1 MKVTLK
7 IKSKQNER
15 EQVLNLGEMVAV
27 GRSSS
32 CDLQVEDEK
41 ISGRHCRLYLKID
54 RLELYDLD
62 SKNGTYLNGIR
73 VDRSE
78 VFLGDEVQLGDTVIS
93 LEESKMPQD
102 AIDALTFPGPFKERL
117 NYELKADFTGARIQN
132 QLNNKRAV
140 DPNLE
145 TKSHEQE
152 IKLRKKIKSSLKL
165 SKQEIRLQNSLLAII
180 STILDIATLI
190 AVLFI
195 PVIFAGRIIPNGV
208 PRDQKFMILIASVV
222 ILGLVFFIVNF
233 KKMKFT
239 FGERVAGIKEL
250 YDKQ

>member
-1 MKVTLK
+1 MKVILK
-7 IKSKQNER
+7 VKSKEFEK
-15 EQVLNLGEMVAV
+15 EQTLNLGEMVAV

-32 CDLQVEDEK
+32 CDVQVDDEK
-41 ISGRHCRLYLKID
+41 ISGRHCRLFLKID

-78 VFLGDEVQLGDTVIS
+78 IFLGDEVQLGDTIIS

-132 QLNNKRAV
+132 QLNNKRPVA
-140 DPNLE
+140 PNIE

-152 IKLRKKIKSSLKL
+152 IVLRKKIKSNIKL
-165 SKQEIRLQNSLLAII
+165 SKQEIRLRNSFLAII
-180 STILDIATLI
+180 SSILDISTVV
-190 AVLFI
+190 AVMFL
-195 PVIFAGRIIPNGV
+195 PVIFAGKLIPAHL
-208 PRDQKFMILIASVV
+208 PKDQKIIYLAGSALALALI
-222 ILGLVFFIVNF
+222 FIFVNF

-239 FGERVAGIKEL
+239 FGERVSGIKEL

>member
-7 IKSKQNER
+7 IRSKNTVS
-15 EQVLNLGEMVAV
+15 EQELKLGDLAFI

-32 CDLQVEDEK
+32 SSFQVDDEK
-41 ISGRHCRLYLKID
+41 ISGRHCQLNLKID
-54 RLELYDLD
+54 RLELHDLD

-73 VDRSE
+73 IDRSE
-78 VFLGDEVQLGDTVIS
+78 VFIGDEIQLGDTVIT

-102 AIDALTFPGPFKERL
+102 AIDALTFPGPFKDRL

-132 QLNNKRAV
+132 QLNNKRPVAP
-140 DPNLE
+140 DLE

-152 IKLRKKIKSSLKL
+152 IKLRRKIKSNIKL
-165 SKQEIRLQNSLLAII
+165 SKQEIRLQNSFLAIT
-180 STILDIATLI
+180 STILDGATLV
-190 AVLFI
+190 AVMFL
-195 PVIFAGRIIPNGV
+195 PVIFAGRIIPSRV
-208 PRDQKFMILIASVV
+208 PHNQRLIFLIASVV
-222 ILGLVFFIVNF
+222 IFGLVFFIVNF